1 MRRTIGI
8 VTLTLACTALALV
21 ILRRWLLFDYFE
33 DRYHAALYF
42 AQIRAIDDETSKP
55 VDFSIK
61 WDYKTITPFSK
72 GSGPA
77 MIETNEDKTVIV
89 ALVGLPLKEGLP
101 LTIAATGYTREVINV
116 RSDQGGFLERS
127 AQVEEVRLRR
137 SSSPSQAKP
146 RTEKPDRGAPSDG
159 DKLSN

>member
-8 VTLTLACTALALV
+8 VMLTLTSIALVLV
-21 ILRRWLLFDYFE
+21 ILWRWLLFDYFE
-33 DRYHAALYF
+33 HRYPAALYF

-61 WDYKTITPFSK
+61 WDYEAITPFFK

-77 MIETNEDKTVIV
+77 MIETNEDKTVTV
-89 ALVGLPLKEGLP
+89 AMVGLHLKDGLP
-101 LTIAATGYTREVINV
+101 LTIAATGYTREVINI
-116 RSDQGGFLERS
+116 RGDQGGFLERS

-137 SSSPSQAKP
+137 SSSPSPAKP
-146 RTEKPDRGAPSDG
+146 RKEESEQ
-159 DKLSN
+159 